1 MKVKKGLTC
10 SSKIGKEKEIGKWV
24 FEAMGAQGQEGV
36 TDILGGRSR
45 SQRAEKMFFG
55 GEFSPVC
62 EIEGVRGSRQLKSA
76 FGPLTQ
82 PTLKSKGTTTSLT
95 TFTHLSQSS
104 YLHLEA
110 PNLKENTTSAP
121 ILCLGICLLHEPI
134 HGLTKNHVIY

>member
-1 MKVKKGLTC
+1 MNIQFGICYAVLFCNFLLRRAIHYSVLRKFGAEYISCQIMKVKKGLTC

-95 TFTHLSQSS
+95 TFTHLSQ
-104 YLHLEA
+104 
-110 PNLKENTTSAP
+110 
-121 ILCLGICLLHEPI
+121 
-134 HGLTKNHVIY
+134 